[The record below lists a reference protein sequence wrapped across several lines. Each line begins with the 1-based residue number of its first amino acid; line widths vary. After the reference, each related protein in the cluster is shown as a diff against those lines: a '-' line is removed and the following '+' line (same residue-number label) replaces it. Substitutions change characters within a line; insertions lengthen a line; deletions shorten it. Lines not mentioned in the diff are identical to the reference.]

1 MKRAA
6 LLAVAL
12 LFTATMAQANC
23 GMFKLAK
30 GKKSEDWVQ
39 KSIERMTEKIG
50 LTEDQVPQ
58 VEALVKEKAEKKKAV
73 KEECR
78 VKTKGLVEDYS
89 GKIRAL
95 LTEEQQKKFDECKK
109 EREAKMEER
118 KEKRGEGYGHGLSP
132 ERKFK
137 KAAEEVKGSE
147 DGL

>member
-39 KSIERMTEKIG
+39 KSIERMTEKLG

-78 VKTKGLVEDYS
+78 AKTKIIRDEYS
-89 GKIRAL
+89 AKIKSL
-95 LTEEQQKKFDECKK
+95 LNEEQQKKFDECKK
-109 EREAKMEER
+109 EREEEAKEM
-118 KEKRGEGYGHGLSP
+118 KGKRGEGYGHGPGP
-132 ERKFK
+132 ECKFK
-137 KAAEEVKGSE
+137 KGATEDKGSE
-147 DGL
+147 DGS